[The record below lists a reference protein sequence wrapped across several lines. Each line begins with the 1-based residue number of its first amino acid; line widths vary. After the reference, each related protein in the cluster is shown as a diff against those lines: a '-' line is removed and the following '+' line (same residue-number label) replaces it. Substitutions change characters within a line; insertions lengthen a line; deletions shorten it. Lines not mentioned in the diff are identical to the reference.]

1 VEFQWQKRGNQMSGI
16 VSSEFEA
23 IIGLVLV
30 VSIASERLV
39 EIIKGYF
46 PWLNE
51 AKLSLISEGRRKAAL
66 QMLAVGAGVATAF
79 LAEPI
84 LATSLAGIDNHG
96 MAILSVGLL
105 ASGGSAFW
113 NAILSYL
120 LQVKDLK
127 KQEVKAAQLEDGA
140 APPGTFQDLDLGDEQ
155 VSSNECYDPEE
166 K

>member
-1 VEFQWQKRGNQMSGI
+1 MSGI
-16 VSSEFEA
+16 ISSELES
-23 IIGLVLV
+23 IIGLLLA

-51 AKLSLISEGRRKAAL
+51 EKQNPVSEGRRKSAL
-66 QMLAVGAGVATAF
+66 QILAVAAGIVTAF
-79 LAEPI
+79 LAQPI
-84 LATSLAGIDNHG
+84 LADSLSSMNNQGL
-96 MAILSVGLL
+96 AILSVGLL

-113 NAILSYL
+113 NAILSYM
-120 LQVKDLK
+120 LQVKNLK
-127 KQEVKAAQLEDGA
+127 KQEVKASSSQNSETPNGIY
-140 APPGTFQDLDLGDEQ
+140 QDLDLGEEQ

>member
-1 VEFQWQKRGNQMSGI
+1 MSEVI
-16 VSSEFEA
+16 SSDLES
-23 IIGLVLV
+23 IIGLLLA

-51 AKLSLISEGRRKAAL
+51 EKQDPISEGHRKSAL
-66 QMLAVGAGVATAF
+66 QMLAVAAGIVTAF
-79 LAEPI
+79 LAQPI
-84 LATSLAGIDNHG
+84 LADSLSSMKNQGL
-96 MAILSVGLL
+96 AILSVGLL

-113 NAILSYL
+113 NAILSYM
-120 LQVKDLK
+120 LQVKNIK
-127 KQEVKAAQLEDGA
+127 KQEANASLSKHSKTLNGIY
-140 APPGTFQDLDLGDEQ
+140 QDLDLGEEQ

>member
-1 VEFQWQKRGNQMSGI
+1 MGNI
-16 VSSEFEA
+16 FSSELGA
-23 IIGLVLV
+23 IVGLLIA

-51 AKLSLISEGRRKAAL
+51 ARPDPSTEGRRKAVL
-66 QMLAVGAGVATAF
+66 QILAVAAGVITAF
-79 LAEPI
+79 LAQPI
-84 LATSLAGIDNHG
+84 LSNSLSGINDQG
-96 MAILSVGLL
+96 IAILSIGLL

-113 NAILSYL
+113 NAILSYM

-127 KQEVKAAQLEDGA
+127 KQEVKASQHEGLLTPA
-140 APPGTFQDLDLGDEQ
+140 GTFKDLDLGEEQ
-155 VSSNECYDPEE
+155 VSLNECYDPEE

>member
-1 VEFQWQKRGNQMSGI
+1 MGDL

-23 IIGLVLV
+23 IIGLLLA

-39 EIIKGYF
+39 EIIKGCF

-51 AKLSLISEGRRKAAL
+51 VRPDSASEGRRKAAL
-66 QMLAVGAGVATAF
+66 QILAVVAGVVTAF

-84 LATSLAGIDNHG
+84 LASSLSGIDDHS
-96 MAILSVGLL
+96 MAILSIGLL

-127 KQEVKAAQLEDGA
+127 KQEVKVSQGQESPTPA
-140 APPGTFQDLDLGDEQ
+140 GTYRDLDLGEEQ
-155 VSSNECYDPEE
+155 VTSNECYDPEG

>member
-1 VEFQWQKRGNQMSGI
+1 MSGI
-16 VSSEFEA
+16 VSSELEA
-23 IIGLVLV
+23 IIGLLLA

-51 AKLSLISEGRRKAAL
+51 ARLNPISEGRRKAAL
-66 QMLAVGAGVATAF
+66 QILAVAAGVVTAF
-79 LAEPI
+79 LAQPI
-84 LATSLAGIDNHG
+84 LADSLSSIDNQG
-96 MAILSVGLL
+96 MAILSIGLL

-127 KQEVKAAQLEDGA
+127 KQEVKASQHQGSPTPA
-140 APPGTFQDLDLGDEQ
+140 GTFQDLELGEEQ
-155 VSSNECYDPEE
+155 VSSNECYDPED